1 MTARPNCDIRPE
13 SMDILGLLPPYALD
27 DVKVAYR
34 AKALETHPDR
44 GGTMG
49 EFLKVQEAY
58 ERAVEFVAYCGDH
71 RKWIAD
77 HIETYLRQREAD
89 AKVERLGGQVEFEEV
104 DWLKQSVGDFAVL
117 VERLRVIRLRNTAA
131 DDDLM
136 NFLAEQPSRTPY
148 LIELDLANTRISD
161 SGLQALTGLHLLQR
175 LDLSGTRVT
184 WRGLWATVEELPS
197 LEKVGLAGTAIGWL
211 SRWRLNMLVRRRKA
225 ENERRK
231 LLGMR
236 LELWQKA
243 DNVGV

>member
-1 MTARPNCDIRPE
+1 
-13 SMDILGLLPPYALD
+13 
-27 DVKVAYR
+27 
-34 AKALETHPDR
+34 
-44 GGTMG
+44 MG
-49 EFLKVQEAY
+49 DFLKVQEAY
-58 ERAVEFVAYCGDH
+58 ERAVEFVAYCGDR

-77 HIETYLRQREAD
+77 HVEAYLRQREAA

-131 DDDLM
+131 DDALM

-148 LIELDLANTRISD
+148 LIELDLADTRISD
-161 SGLQALTGLHLLQR
+161 KGLQALTGLRLLQR

-211 SRWRLNMLVRRRKA
+211 SRCAWTCWYANARRRTNA
-225 ENERRK
+225 GSCWVCVSNLGRK
-231 LLGMR
+231 STVWECKKEEEPHPRARNGHEGKR
-236 LELWQKA
+236 GRIRDQPWWF
-243 DNVGV
+243 